1 MVADET
7 GSLHRLR
14 GKRHRF
20 PVGTQH
26 VSQKFVRVRQLRAF
40 GAIMHHEEPPA
51 QPLFDRMHGIA
62 RGGLLNLR
70 QLRLRITYQEIAH
83 VVTPVELHSQN
94 FDGNAHQA
102 TLQLHEALIEGGS
115 AIHRR
120 EEAKC
125 AFVPNVRCLVYAPE
139 Q

>member
-1 MVADET
+1 
-7 GSLHRLR
+7 
-14 GKRHRF
+14 
-20 PVGTQH
+20 
-26 VSQKFVRVRQLRAF
+26 
-40 GAIMHHEEPPA
+40 
-51 QPLFDRMHGIA
+51 MHGIA
-62 RGGLLNLR
+62 RGGLLNLG

-83 VVTPVELHSQN
+83 VVTPVELRSQN

-125 AFVPNVRCLVYAPE
+125 AFVPNVRCLDCRAVPKTVNSERTAPLGK
-139 Q
+139 